1 METIEVIFDVV
12 AIYVSW
18 FWVITVVAYGQHCL
32 NRPHPWLKHFN
43 EGLYPFY
50 ILHQTVIIAIGY
62 YVCQLPWGIF
72 AKFWTVSLLTLISC
86 LLIYFV
92 LIRPFNV
99 TRLFFGMKMRRKEV
113 EITPKGDN

>member
-1 METIEVIFDVV
+1 METVEVIFDVA

-18 FWVITVVAYGQHCL
+18 FWVITVVAYGQHYL

-99 TRLFFGMKMRRKEV
+99 TRLFFGMKVRMKKAA
-113 EITPKGDN
+113 ITAKVDG